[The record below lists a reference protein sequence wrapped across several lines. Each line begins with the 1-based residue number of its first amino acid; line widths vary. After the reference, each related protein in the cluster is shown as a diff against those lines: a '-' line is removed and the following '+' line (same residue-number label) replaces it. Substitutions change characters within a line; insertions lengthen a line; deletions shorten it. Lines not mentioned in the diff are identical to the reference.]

1 MAVQVSRKVLSIE
14 IGVSTTRIV
23 EVDFRS
29 QKPKVYNCVTFET
42 PDGAIEDGFIRNREI
57 LSVAMKEALSAG
69 GFKNNNVVFSLSSTK
84 IANREVVIPAVP
96 DSKIQGLI
104 NSNAKEYFPVDVDQY
119 VITYSILERVKNE
132 NEKGIK
138 LLVLA
143 APNTLIESYYDFA
156 KMMNFNI
163 MALDYVGNSCFN
175 VIKHQISGTGTSL
188 VVQLN
193 EQSTLINVVRAN
205 TLLLQRTV
213 PYGMNSVV
221 EAALNSGEFGI
232 TDKREAISKL
242 VNDGIINAKI
252 EGGGIDDAALSYM
265 ENNDDSYAR
274 QLREL
279 KAKEDITETLSY
291 LINNVIR
298 VLDYYTAKYPDNK
311 IDRIYLAGPGSRI
324 KGISHLFRNE
334 IFLEVDKFDNI
345 YGIDFQRQ
353 TMIENAEKSSYIAA
367 IGAAIAPVEF
377 IPKEQLVV
385 AKQKSQNKLATLV
398 LVVGIIA
405 AVAFA
410 GVGFILSESAKSE
423 RDEKQKKADSLKGIE
438 EVFKEHATCRADSN
452 NIQAMYAAT
461 LNKNI
466 LFTKF
471 LAEYESDMPKGI
483 TLTEIALD
491 SEKMI
496 LSVEVDG
503 DAKDKAAKALLQL
516 KQMQTIGYVDTAG
529 FDVSSSEE
537 DADTETDPDASVL
550 DSLNKKITMEIT
562 VTFKKL
568 DFNEAVANV
577 LSDENT
583 TTLQAAITHA
593 LEKAND
599 PEKTDPNSV
608 IELPADV
615 LMSQQALEQQ
625 ISASGVNTNTTTN

>member
-1 MAVQVSRKVLSIE
+1 MAVQVSNRKVLSIE
-14 IGVSTTRIV
+14 VGVSTTRIV
-23 EVDFRS
+23 EVDFRN

-57 LSVAMKEALSAG
+57 LSVAMKEALAAG

-96 DSKIQGLI
+96 DNKIQGLV
-104 NSNAKEYFPVDVDQY
+104 NSNAKEYFPVDVTQY
-119 VITYSILERVKNE
+119 VITYSILERTKTE
-132 NEKGIK
+132 NEKGIR

-163 MALDYVGNSCFN
+163 LALDYVGNSCFN
-175 VIKHQISGTGTSL
+175 VIKHQVAGAGTSL

-193 EQSTLINVVRAN
+193 EQSTLINVIRTN
-205 TLLLQRTV
+205 TLILQRTV

-221 EAALNSGEFGI
+221 EAAINTGEFGI
-232 TDKREAISKL
+232 TDKREAVDKL
-242 VNDGIINAKI
+242 VNVGVINAKLDA
-252 EGGGIDDAALSYM
+252 GGIDDAALSYM
-265 ENNDDSYAR
+265 ENNDDSYAK

-291 LINNVIR
+291 LINNVVR
-298 VLDYYTAKYPDNK
+298 VLDYYSAKFPDNK
-311 IDRIYLAGPGSRI
+311 IDRIYLAGAGARI

-353 TMIENAEKSSYIAA
+353 VMIDNADKSSYIAA

-385 AKQKSQNKLATLV
+385 AKQKNQNKIATTV
-398 LVVGIIA
+398 LVAGIVIGLVVSA
-405 AVAFA
+405 A
-410 GVGFILSESAKSE
+410 GLIIKKSAEDE
-423 RDEKQKKADSLKGIE
+423 RDDKKAKAEGLAYIE
-438 EVFKEHATCRADSN
+438 STFNEYQTSVADSN
-452 NIQAMYAAT
+452 NIQSMYAAT

-471 LAEYESDMPKGI
+471 LDEFETKMPSEVKVSDI
-483 TLTEIALD
+483 SLD
-491 SEKMI
+491 LEKMTI
-496 LSVEVDG
+496 NLSVNG

-516 KQMQTIGYVDTAG
+516 KSMDTLGYVSTAG
-529 FDVSSSEE
+529 FTVDGGEE
-537 DADTETDPDASVL
+537 GEAADGSATESI
-550 DSLNKKITMEIT
+550 SNKITMEVT
-562 VTFKKL
+562 VTFKKI
-568 DFNEAVANV
+568 DFNAAVASV
-577 LSDENT
+577 LAEKDAK
-583 TTLQAAITHA
+583 TLQTSITDA
-593 LEKAND
+593 LAQAVEKY
-599 PEKTDPNSV
+599 KTDPNSV

-615 LMSQQALEQQ
+615 AMQQEALKQQ
-625 ISASGVNTNTTTN
+625 TQATGATVAN

>member
-1 MAVQVSRKVLSIE
+1 MAVQVSNRKVLSIE
-14 IGVSTTRIV
+14 VGVSTTRIV
-23 EVDFRS
+23 EVDYRS

-69 GFKNNNVVFSLSSTK
+69 GFKNNNVVFSLASTK

-96 DSKIQGLI
+96 DNKIQGLVS
-104 NSNAKEYFPVDVDQY
+104 SNAKEYFPVDVDQY

-132 NEKGIK
+132 NEKGIR

-163 MALDYVGNSCFN
+163 LALDYIGNSCFN
-175 VIKHQISGTGTSL
+175 VIKHQVSGGGTSL

-193 EQSTLINVVRAN
+193 EQSTLINIIRAN
-205 TLLLQRTV
+205 TLILQRTV

-232 TDKREAISKL
+232 TDRREAVSKL
-242 VNDGIINAKI
+242 VNDGIINAKL
-252 EGGGIDDAALSYM
+252 EGGGIDDAALAYM
-265 ENNDDSYAR
+265 ENNDDSYAK

-291 LINNVIR
+291 LVNNVVR
-298 VLDYYTAKYPDNK
+298 VLDYYSAKFPDNK

-345 YGIDFQRQ
+345 YGIEFLRQ
-353 TMIENAEKSSYIAA
+353 TMIDNADKSSYIAA

-385 AKQKSQNKLATLV
+385 AKQKSQSKVATLV
-398 LVVGIIA
+398 LVAGIVIALVLSSVGLVMQKVAEKERNEKKEKAKDLEYIE
-405 AVAFA
+405 AVYNKYL
-410 GVGFILSESAKSE
+410 VS
-423 RDEKQKKADSLKGIE
+423 
-438 EVFKEHATCRADSN
+438 RADSN
-452 NIQAMYAAT
+452 NIQSMYAAT

-466 LFTKF
+466 LLSKF
-471 LAEYESDMPKGI
+471 FEEFEADIP
-483 TLTEIALD
+483 
-491 SEKMI
+491 SEVKLLSI
-496 LSVEVDG
+496 DVDPEKTVLSVEVAG

-516 KQMQTIGYVDTAG
+516 KAMDTVGYVDTQG
-529 FDVSSSEE
+529 FSVDSADDDIEDSEDTSVSGMVSK
-537 DADTETDPDASVL
+537 TI
-550 DSLNKKITMEIT
+550 KMEIT
-562 VTFKKL
+562 ITFKKL
-568 DFNEAVANV
+568 YFNAAVANV
-577 LSDENT
+577 LNEKD
-583 TTLQAAITHA
+583 A
-593 LEKAND
+593 LSLEASINDALKKAVKKFEED
-599 PEKTDPNSV
+599 PSLV
-608 IELPADV
+608 VELPTEVAQQ
-615 LMSQQALEQQ
+615 QQALEQQ
-625 ISASGVNTNTTTN
+625 TQATGAVPAN

>member
-1 MAVQVSRKVLSIE
+1 MAVQVSNKKVLSIE
-14 IGVSTTRIV
+14 IGISTTRIV

-69 GFKNNNVVFSLSSTK
+69 GFKNNNVVFSLASTK

-96 DSKIQGLI
+96 DNKIQGLI
-104 NSNAKEYFPVDVDQY
+104 SSNAKEYFPVDVDQY

-132 NEKGIK
+132 NEKGIR

-163 MALDYVGNSCFN
+163 LALDYVGNSCFN
-175 VIKHQISGTGTSL
+175 VIKHQVSGGGTSL

-193 EQSTLINVVRAN
+193 EQSTLINIIRAN
-205 TLLLQRTV
+205 TLILQRTV

-232 TDKREAISKL
+232 TDKREAVSKL
-242 VNDGIINAKI
+242 INDGIINAKL

-265 ENNDDSYAR
+265 ENNDDSYAK

-291 LINNVIR
+291 LVNNVVR
-298 VLDYYTAKYPDNK
+298 VLDYYSAKFPDNK
-311 IDRIYLAGPGSRI
+311 IDRIYLAGTGSRI

-345 YGIDFQRQ
+345 YGIEFTRQ
-353 TMIENAEKSSYIAA
+353 TMIENADKSSYIAA

-385 AKQKSQNKLATLV
+385 AKKKNQSKLAALV
-398 LVVGIIA
+398 LVAGIAISLIL
-405 AVAFA
+405 A
-410 GVGFILSESAKSE
+410 GVGVLMQESAKSE
-423 RDEKQKKADSLKGIE
+423 RDEKQKKADDLKYIE
-438 EVFKEHATCRADSN
+438 DTYNKYLISKADSN
-452 NIQAMYAAT
+452 NIQSMYAAT

-466 LFTKF
+466 LLTKF
-471 LAEYESDMPKGI
+471 LEEFEKDIPSGVF
-483 TLTEIALD
+483 LTDLEID
-491 SEKMI
+491 EEKMVLTVRI
-496 LSVEVDG
+496 AEDS
-503 DAKDKAAKALLQL
+503 KDKAAKALLQL
-516 KQMQTIGYVDTAG
+516 KDMDTIGYVDTAG
-529 FDVSSSEE
+529 FELESEE
-537 DADTETDPDASVL
+537 EEVGSTEAVVSK
-550 DSLNKKITMEIT
+550 SLKMEIT
-562 VTFKKL
+562 VTFKKI

-577 LSDENT
+577 LNEENPKS
-583 TTLQAAITHA
+583 LQTSINDA
-593 LEKAND
+593 LKKVNE
-599 PEKTDPNSV
+599 EGVDPNSY

-615 LMSQQALEQQ
+615 AAQKQALEQQ
-625 ISASGVNTNTTTN
+625 VQSKGATASKSKSKSK

>member
-1 MAVQVSRKVLSIE
+1 MAVQVSNKKVLSIE

-23 EVDFRS
+23 EIDFRS

-69 GFKNNNVVFSLSSTK
+69 GFKNNNVVFSLASTK

-96 DSKIQGLI
+96 DNKIQGLVS
-104 NSNAKEYFPVDVDQY
+104 SNAKEYFPVDVDQY

-132 NEKGIK
+132 NEKGIR

-163 MALDYVGNSCFN
+163 LALDYIGNSCFN
-175 VIKHQISGTGTSL
+175 VIKHQVSGGGTSL

-193 EQSTLINVVRAN
+193 EQSTLINIISAN
-205 TLLLQRTV
+205 TLILQRTV

-232 TDKREAISKL
+232 TDKREAVAKL
-242 VNDGIINAKI
+242 INDGIINAKL

-265 ENNDDSYAR
+265 ENNDDSYAK

-291 LINNVIR
+291 LVNNVVR
-298 VLDYYTAKYPDNK
+298 VLDYYSAKFPDNK

-345 YGIDFQRQ
+345 YGIDFMRQ
-353 TMIENAEKSSYIAA
+353 TMIENADKSSYIAA
-367 IGAAIAPVEF
+367 IGAAISPVEF

-385 AKQKSQNKLATLV
+385 AKQKNQSKFAAVV
-398 LVVGIIA
+398 LVAGMVIALILSGVGI
-405 AVAFA
+405 VM
-410 GVGFILSESAKSE
+410 SKSAEKE
-423 RDEKQKKADSLKGIE
+423 RDEKKEKAKDLLYIEAVYNHYLTSQADSK
-438 EVFKEHATCRADSN
+438 
-452 NIQAMYAAT
+452 NIQSMYAAT

-466 LFTKF
+466 LFTTF
-471 LAEYESDMPKGI
+471 LKEFELDIPAEVK
-483 TLTEIALD
+483 LTELKFD
-491 SEKMI
+491 MEKMV
-496 LSVEVDG
+496 LSLKVAG
-503 DAKDKAAKALLQL
+503 DSKDKAAEALLIL
-516 KQMQTIGYVDTAG
+516 KRMKTLGYVDTAG
-529 FDVSSSEE
+529 FEVTSAEDEE
-537 DADTETDPDASVL
+537 ENPDASV
-550 DSLNKKITMEIT
+550 MESISKDIKMEVT

-568 DFNEAVANV
+568 DFNAAVAGV
-577 LSDENT
+577 LNEDEEGRTKDLKTSISD
-583 TTLQAAITHA
+583 A
-593 LEKAND
+593 LEVAVDKYA
-599 PEKTDPNSV
+599 TDPDSV
-608 IELPADV
+608 VELPADV
-615 LMSQQALEQQ
+615 LAQQQALEQQ
-625 ISASGVNTNTTTN
+625 TQATGAVPAN